1 MPLTCWSCRHSMD
14 TGVSLAPFCTL
25 YDELVF
31 AKCDAFE
38 REPGSDESER
48 VQQTSSDE

>member
-1 MPLTCWSCRHSMD
+1 MD